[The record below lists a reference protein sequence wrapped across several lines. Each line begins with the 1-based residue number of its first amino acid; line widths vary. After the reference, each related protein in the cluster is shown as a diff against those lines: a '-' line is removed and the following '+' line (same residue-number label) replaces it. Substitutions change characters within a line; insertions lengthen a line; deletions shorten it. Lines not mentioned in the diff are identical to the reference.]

1 MIKRFVIT
9 KLFGF
14 RDVDIKF
21 KDNVKILIGEN
32 GLGKT
37 TILNAMYFVLTQKYH
52 KLVQINFE
60 SVMLVFD
67 DNKTIKFKKYE
78 LENYIEMLERS
89 NNKRIPKS
97 FFEGININDIKKF
110 ITEEKDTS
118 IEKIIQYLLVNKV
131 RQFAPLR
138 IMARELMYFASEPL
152 FENFKQ
158 CAAII
163 DSKKFSVLY
172 FPTYRRVEEDLKN
185 LGKFRRRVGHQ
196 SFDDDY
202 ITDEIEEDIEI
213 SEDILIHFGMED
225 VELRI
230 GNIEKLINK
239 STISGFSKL
248 TGEMLSQLLRGF
260 PAIDDK
266 AIDALDENTVKIIIH
281 RVGNNLSDQ
290 DRNTILNLLEKKD
303 SLKKKQHLVYF
314 ILKLIDIYDQH
325 KHLDDSVKK
334 FVSVCN
340 EYLNDKQFIYDESSV
355 DVNIYRKKQDG
366 CQVSLSM
373 LSSGEKQIISLFSK
387 LYLEDKSNLV
397 VLFDE
402 PELSLSLEWQKML
415 LPHVVDSNKCIFLL
429 SVTHSPFIFN
439 NDLDKYASGMSLYV
453 KEKA

>member
-158 CAAII
+158 CAA
-163 DSKKFSVLY
+163 
-172 FPTYRRVEEDLKN
+172 PTPK
-185 LGKFRRRVGHQ
+185 
-196 SFDDDY
+196 
-202 ITDEIEEDIEI
+202 
-213 SEDILIHFGMED
+213 
-225 VELRI
+225 
-230 GNIEKLINK
+230 
-239 STISGFSKL
+239 
-248 TGEMLSQLLRGF
+248 
-260 PAIDDK
+260 
-266 AIDALDENTVKIIIH
+266 
-281 RVGNNLSDQ
+281 
-290 DRNTILNLLEKKD
+290 
-303 SLKKKQHLVYF
+303 
-314 ILKLIDIYDQH
+314 
-325 KHLDDSVKK
+325 
-334 FVSVCN
+334 
-340 EYLNDKQFIYDESSV
+340 
-355 DVNIYRKKQDG
+355 
-366 CQVSLSM
+366 
-373 LSSGEKQIISLFSK
+373 
-387 LYLEDKSNLV
+387 
-397 VLFDE
+397 
-402 PELSLSLEWQKML
+402 
-415 LPHVVDSNKCIFLL
+415 
-429 SVTHSPFIFN
+429 
-439 NDLDKYASGMSLYV
+439 
-453 KEKA
+453 